1 MILDCRDVSFAYD
14 GKTVISNINFIVN
27 DGDYLCIV
35 GENGSGKSTLL
46 KGILRLKSP
55 EGGKINFGFSRND
68 VGYLPQQNLH
78 HRDFPASVYEVIM
91 SGSVSKIKLFHTS
104 EDKRKA
110 IEKMEKVRISELKN
124 KSFKELSGGQ
134 MQRTLLAR
142 ALMNAEKVL
151 VLDEPVSGLD
161 PIASE
166 EMYSLISDLNNRGM
180 SVIMV
185 SHDINQAVKYATHIL
200 HLGKQQLFFG
210 TKEEY
215 LSSEIGKSYFGGDAK

>member
-55 EGGKINFGFSRND
+55 EGGKINFGFGRND

-91 SGSVSKIKLFHTS
+91 SGSVSKMKLFHTS

-142 ALMNAEKVL
+142 ALMSAEKVL

>member
-1 MILDCRDVSFAYD
+1 MILDCRDISFAYD
-14 GKTVISNINFIVN
+14 GKIVISNINFTVN

-55 EGGKINFGFSRND
+55 EGGRIDFGFNRSD

-91 SGSVSKIKLFHTS
+91 SGSVSKMKLFHTS
-104 EDKRKA
+104 EDKRNV
-110 IEKMEKVRISELKN
+110 IDKMEKVRISELKN

-142 ALMNAEKVL
+142 ALMSAEKVL

-161 PIASE
+161 PIASD

-180 SVIMV
+180 SIIMV

-215 LSSEIGKSYFGGDAK
+215 LSSEIGKSYSGGDAK

>member
-14 GKTVISNINFIVN
+14 GKIVISNINFIVN

-91 SGSVSKIKLFHTS
+91 SGSVSKMKLFHTS

-142 ALMNAEKVL
+142 ALMSAEKVL

-210 TKEEY
+210 TKEDY
-215 LSSEIGKSYFGGDAK
+215 LSSEIGKRYFGGDAK

>member
-91 SGSVSKIKLFHTS
+91 SGSVSKMKLFHTS

>member
-14 GKTVISNINFIVN
+14 GKIVISNINFTVN

-55 EGGKINFGFSRND
+55 EGGRIDYGFKRSD

-91 SGSVSKIKLFHTS
+91 SGAVSKMKLFHTS
-104 EDKRKA
+104 EDKRNVLD
-110 IEKMEKVRISELKN
+110 KMEKVRISELKN

-142 ALMNAEKVL
+142 ALMSAEKVL

-161 PIASE
+161 PIASD

-180 SVIMV
+180 SIIMV

-215 LSSEIGKSYFGGDAK
+215 LSSEIGKSYSGG

>member
-46 KGILRLKSP
+46 KGVLRLKSP

-142 ALMNAEKVL
+142 ALMSAEKVL

-215 LSSEIGKSYFGGDAK
+215 LSSEIGKRYFGGDAK

>member
-142 ALMNAEKVL
+142 ALMSAEKVL

>member
-91 SGSVSKIKLFHTS
+91 SGSVSKMKLFHTS

-142 ALMNAEKVL
+142 ALMSAEKVL